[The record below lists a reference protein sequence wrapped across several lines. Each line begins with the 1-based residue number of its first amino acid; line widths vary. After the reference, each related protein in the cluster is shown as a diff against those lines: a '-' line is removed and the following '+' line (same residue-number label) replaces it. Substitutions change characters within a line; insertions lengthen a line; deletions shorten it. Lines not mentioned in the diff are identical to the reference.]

1 MRNTGDEVEI
11 ARAKANAAKR
21 NTPELGGLFEVQF
34 PAPSVPNSSSE
45 AAADRLQ
52 FTKAGRNS
60 RASQNLQLLR
70 LICSKDAG
78 YTRDE
83 LDAETGYG
91 APSICARV
99 KWDLMPVY
107 VMESDAFRK
116 TRKGINAKV
125 LLATDAGRRRIAGAA

>member
-1 MRNTGDEVEI
+1 MADEAEELRRRELV
-11 ARAKANAAKR
+11 ARKNA
-21 NTPELGGLFEVQF
+21 PPLGGLFEIQH
-34 PAPSVPNSSSE
+34 PAPSVPNAASE
-45 AAADRLQ
+45 TAADRLQ
-52 FTKAGRNS
+52 FTKAGRAS

-70 LICSKDAG
+70 LICSRDSG

-99 KWDLMPVY
+99 KWDLMPLY
-107 VMESDAFRK
+107 VMEADAFRK

-125 LLATDAGRRRIAGAA
+125 LLPTDAGRKRIAGAA